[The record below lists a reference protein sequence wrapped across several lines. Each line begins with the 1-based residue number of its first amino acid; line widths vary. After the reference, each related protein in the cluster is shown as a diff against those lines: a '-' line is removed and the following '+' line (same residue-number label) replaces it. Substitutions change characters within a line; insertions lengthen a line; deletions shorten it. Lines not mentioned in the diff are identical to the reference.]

1 MRYSIIWSIDIE
13 AETPRDAAEEA
24 LKIQRDPESTATCF
38 EVMDDEGTVINI
50 DLLKDPEKALR
61 ELWTKRGVPKGT
73 QDAIIREVEER
84 AKPGTMVGP
93 FKIPE

>member
-24 LKIQRDPESTATCF
+24 LKIHRDPESTATCF

-50 DLLKDPEKALR
+50 DLLKDPER
-61 ELWTKRGVPKGT
+61 PS
-73 QDAIIREVEER
+73 ER
-84 AKPGTMVGP
+84 YGP
-93 FKIPE
+93 RMEYEKERRM